1 VQLSREFLHVIFNV
15 SWVLQLGVLVL
26 LAILLRRKPDL
37 LHQQADIVRS
47 QFQGQEKLPTLVWA
61 YGQVAQGDLVSGMY
75 LWVHNLLPFAVGKS
89 STPSSRDTVL
99 QFVERSETF
108 FLTGLI

>member
-37 LHQQADIVRS
+37 LHQQADTVRS
-47 QFQGQEKLPTLVWA
+47 QFQGQDKLPTLVWA
-61 YGQVAQGDLVSGMY
+61 YGQVSCHNSQQLFACLLKGEQMTHMDLFVTEP
-75 LWVHNLLPFAVGKS
+75 NFQ
-89 STPSSRDTVL
+89 RNVL
-99 QFVERSETF
+99 MGIITYVVVNIEP
-108 FLTGLI
+108 